1 MFLKVREETM
11 LIASNKQ
18 VYYMHV
24 LLKDISLTNNNYG
37 MTVITQANVC
47 SCIRSH

>member
-1 MFLKVREETM
+1 MF
-11 LIASNKQ
+11 IAYNKQ

-37 MTVITQANVC
+37 MTVIAQAEAS
-47 SCIRSH
+47 SCVRSH